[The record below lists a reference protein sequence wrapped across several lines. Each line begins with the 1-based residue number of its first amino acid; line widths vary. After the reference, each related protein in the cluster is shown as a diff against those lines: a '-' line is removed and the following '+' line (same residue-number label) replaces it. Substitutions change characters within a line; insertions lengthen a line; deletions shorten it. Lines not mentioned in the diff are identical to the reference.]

1 MVVEAFV
8 CVFLVVVTHCWVEVF
23 FFEFFFLLVL
33 VDDLS
38 FPFLF
43 LGIF

>member
-23 FFEFFFLLVL
+23 FSSFFLLVL

>member
-1 MVVEAFV
+1 M
-8 CVFLVVVTHCWVEVF
+8 F
-23 FFEFFFLLVL
+23 FFGGCYTVGLKFLEVFFLLVL

-43 LGIF
+43 WGIF